1 MRILII
7 LSIILCSLF
16 AKADL
21 EYVDDDI
28 YNYNGSSNINGCREV
43 YDPYEKFNRKIFA
56 FNSVLDYI
64 FLRPLAVGYK
74 NLTNDYMKARVN
86 SFVGNI
92 DMPLTAVN
100 YGLQLNYDKT
110 MKSVWRFIINT
121 TLGIGGLFDV
131 AGKVGLPSDR
141 QTFGNTLAHYGVGPG
156 PYLVLPII
164 GSTNARDMT
173 DPIFT
178 NYALNP
184 LMYYTHK
191 DFELSVLAVSKINDR
206 YNVLSFSDYVMKNSL
221 DPYATIRS
229 ALHQAREASVQYPKN
244 FKCPK
249 PKNVN
254 SN

>member
-1 MRILII
+1 MRILITI
-7 LSIILCSLF
+7 FIILFSLF

-28 YNYNGSSNINGCREV
+28 YNYNGGNDKNGCREV
-43 YDPYEKFNRKIFA
+43 YDPYEKLNRKIFA
-56 FNSVLDYI
+56 FNSTLDYV
-64 FLRPLAVGYK
+64 FLRPLAIAYK
-74 NLTNDYMKARVN
+74 NVTNDYTKARVN
-86 SFVGNI
+86 SFVGNF

-110 MKSVWRFIINT
+110 MKSVWRFIINS

-141 QTFGNTLAHYGVGPG
+141 QTFGNTLAHYGVAPG
-156 PYLVLPII
+156 PYLVLPLI

-184 LMYYTHK
+184 LMYYTHA
-191 DFELSVLAVSKINDR
+191 DFELGLLAANKINDR
-206 YNVLSFSDYVMKNSL
+206 YNVLSFSDYVMKNST
-221 DPYATIRS
+221 DPYIAIRS
-229 ALHQAREASVQYPKN
+229 ALHQAREATVQYPEN

-249 PKNVN
+249 PPIK
-254 SN
+254 

>member
-7 LSIILCSLF
+7 LSIIICSLF

-21 EYVDDDI
+21 ECVDDDI
-28 YNYNGSSNINGCREV
+28 YNYNGSNINGCREV

-92 DMPLTAVN
+92 DMPLTTVN

-110 MKSVWRFIINT
+110 MKSLWRFIINT
-121 TLGIGGLFDV
+121 TLGVGGLFDV
-131 AGKVGLPSDR
+131 ASKVGLPSDR

-191 DFELSVLAVSKINDR
+191 DFALSVLAISKINDR

-229 ALHQAREASVQYPKN
+229 ALYQAREESVQYPKN

-249 PKNVN
+249 PKNSIQN
-254 SN
+254 